1 MSEERQS
8 LLNRLK
14 RIEGQVRGI
23 SKMISEEQDCAEILM
38 QIAAVK
44 AAVNKV
50 GTLVLQTHFRHC
62 LEKALKEGTTD
73 YVADVMELLDK
84 YIS

>member
-1 MSEERQS
+1 
-8 LLNRLK
+8 
-14 RIEGQVRGI
+14 
-23 SKMISEEQDCAEILM
+23 MISEEQDCAEILM

-44 AAVNKV
+44 AVKSWY
-50 GTLVLQTHFRHC
+50 LLFQTHFRHC
-62 LEKALKEGTTD
+62 LETALQEGKTD

>member
-1 MSEERQS
+1 MDKERQ
-8 LLNRLK
+8 LLINRLK

-23 SKMISEEQDCAEILM
+23 GKMISEEQDCAEILM

-50 GTLVLQTHFRHC
+50 GTLVFQTHFRSC
-62 LEKALKEGTTD
+62 LETAITEGETD
-73 YVADVMELLDK
+73 FVDEVMQMLSK
-84 YIS
+84 YI